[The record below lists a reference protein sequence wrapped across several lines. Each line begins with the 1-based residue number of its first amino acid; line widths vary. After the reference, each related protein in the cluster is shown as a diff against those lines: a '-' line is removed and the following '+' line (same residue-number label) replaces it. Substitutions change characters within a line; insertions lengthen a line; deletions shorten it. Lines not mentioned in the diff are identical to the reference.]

1 MKCTSRRHAAGILC
15 LFTVMSMM
23 LSGCG
28 NLAYDMAYS
37 ADSNISSFNVISGQD
52 TGTASPFSSDL
63 CVVTDD
69 VSEGTDADLSK
80 ATAALLFSLDDNEV
94 IYAKNVHATLNPA
107 SLTKVMTAL
116 VVLRYGS
123 MDQKLTATNAVNITE
138 SGAVLCGLK
147 AGDTMTMDQAL
158 RILLVYSANDAAML
172 IAENIGGSVDHFVEM
187 MNEEAARIGA
197 TNTHFAN
204 PHGLTDPNHYTTAY
218 DLYLIF
224 NEAVK
229 YETFNEIIHMASYQ
243 TVYYD
248 KDGKEK
254 VFDRTTTNQFLKVGS
269 DYSAPAS
276 VTVIGGKTGTTS
288 AAGHCLILLV
298 RDVNGAPY
306 IAVTMGV
313 PSTQEL
319 YVTMADLLEEIQK

>member
-1 MKCTSRRHAAGILC
+1 MIFC
-15 LFTVMSMM
+15 LLAVMSWV

-28 NLAYDMAYS
+28 SLAYDMPYS

-52 TGTASPFSSDL
+52 LGMARPFSAAL
-63 CVVTDD
+63 CVVTED
-69 VSEGTDADLSK
+69 VSEGTDADVSK
-80 ATAALLFSLDDNEV
+80 AASALLFSLDDKRV
-94 IYAKNVHATLNPA
+94 IYAKNVHATMNPA

-116 VVLRYGS
+116 VVLKYGS
-123 MDQKLTATNAVNITE
+123 MDQKLTATNAVNISE

-172 IAENIGGSVDHFVEM
+172 IAENTGGTVDRFVEM

-224 NEAVK
+224 NEAIK
-229 YETFNEIIHMASYQ
+229 YEAFNEIIHMASYQ

-248 KDGKEK
+248 RDGKEK
-254 VFDRTTTNQFLKVGS
+254 VFDKSTTNQFLKVGS

-276 VTVIGGKTGTTS
+276 VTVIGGKTGTTR